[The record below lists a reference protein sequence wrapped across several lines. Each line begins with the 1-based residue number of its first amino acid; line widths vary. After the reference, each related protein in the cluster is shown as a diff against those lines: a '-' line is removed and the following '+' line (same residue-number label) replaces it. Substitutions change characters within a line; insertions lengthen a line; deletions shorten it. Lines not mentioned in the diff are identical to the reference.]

1 MKQIAIFCL
10 SILILSNLYAQNLF
24 EENYKEQNSRKLK
37 SLSASPDTKVYRGWD
52 QEKDNIR
59 MLEDGFDLMGFSSFI
74 GPNTP
79 PSEAK
84 IFAESIKADAILI
97 YDRQIN
103 EMNRATAVKRA
114 REKAKTDQVKEQG
127 NLKEITINQDDLTDQ
142 NSKYDFYATFWA
154 KLPAPLFGAHLIEFK
169 EGDERANTKG
179 LSVIAVIKDSA
190 AFKSGLIRK
199 DKILS
204 VNGDEVESPDEFIK
218 KIYNL
223 KGQTFDI
230 VVLRGMSELKLKVS
244 L

>member
-1 MKQIAIFCL
+1 MKQFIIFLL
-10 SILILSNLYAQNLF
+10 SISILSNLYAQNLF
-24 EENYKEQNSRKLK
+24 KDNYKEQNSRDLK
-37 SLSASPDTKVYRGWD
+37 SLSVSPDTKVFRGWD

-84 IFAESIKADAILI
+84 IFGESIKADAILI

-114 REKAKTDQVKEQG
+114 REQAKADQIKEQG
-127 NLKEITINQDDLTDQ
+127 NLKEITINESDLNDQ

-154 KLPAPLFGAHLIEFK
+154 KLPTPLFGAHLITFK
-169 EGDERANTKG
+169 EGDERANSKG

-190 AFKSGLIRK
+190 AFKSGLVRK

-204 VNGDEVESPDEFIK
+204 VNGDEVKTPEEFIK

-223 KGQTFDI
+223 KGKTFDI
-230 VVLRGMSELKLKVS
+230 FVLRDEKKLKLSVT